1 MKPVL
6 SSHRLVL
13 RSIVHSD
20 VDDLFEIY
28 GNEQVMEFASD
39 PVFTSIEMVHQMLE
53 SVARLEATE
62 ESFEWA
68 IVEKASNKVIGTCG
82 LHSFNQARSECEV
95 GCLLHPAYWNKGF
108 MSEALPLL
116 FEHAETMGIQQL
128 RADIDQHNVR
138 SQRLFRKLGFK
149 AYQSCYVLGFSKEVA
164 SFPHTRNN
172 AT

>member
-13 RSIVHSD
+13 RSLAHSD
-20 VDDLFEIY
+20 AEDLFEIY

-39 PVFTSIEMVHQMLE
+39 PVFTSIKMVHQMLE

-95 GCLLHPAYWNKGF
+95 GCLLHRAYWKKGF

-116 FEHAETMGIQQL
+116 FEHAETMGIRQL
-128 RADIDQHNVR
+128 RADIDQPNVR
-138 SQRLFRKLGFK
+138 SQRLFGKLAFVPVGQL
-149 AYQSCYVLGFSKEVA
+149 YRLDLPS
-164 SFPHTRNN
+164 
-172 AT
+172 

>member
-39 PVFTSIEMVHQMLE
+39 PVFTSIKMVHQMLE

-68 IVEKASNKVIGTCG
+68 MVEKASNKVIGTCG
-82 LHSFNQARSECEV
+82 LHSFSEDRSECEV
-95 GCLLHPAYWNKGF
+95 GCLLNAAHWNKGL

-116 FEHAETMGIQQL
+116 FEFAGSVGVKALI
-128 RADIDQHNVR
+128 ADINNDNVR
-138 SQRLFRKLGFK
+138 SIALFEKLGFEVSGK
-149 AYQSCYVLGFSKEVA
+149 DCQFVQYQK
-164 SFPHTRNN
+164 HTGR
-172 AT
+172 